1 MRLRM
6 YISSLDILLSRP
18 CFCRA
23 VLKNISSFDIL
34 LSILL
39 RDGPVAVMLPDVLGR
54 AEAMIAGDTECCDGD
69 GVRGNERSK
78 EWKLYPA

>member
-1 MRLRM
+1 M
-6 YISSLDILLSRP
+6 YMSSLDILLSRP

-23 VLKNISSFDIL
+23 VLKNMSSFDIL

-39 RDGPVAVMLPDVLGR
+39 RDGPVAVKLPDVLGR
-54 AEAMIAGDTECCDGD
+54 AEAMAAGGTGCCGGD
-69 GVRGNERSK
+69 GIRGNGRSK